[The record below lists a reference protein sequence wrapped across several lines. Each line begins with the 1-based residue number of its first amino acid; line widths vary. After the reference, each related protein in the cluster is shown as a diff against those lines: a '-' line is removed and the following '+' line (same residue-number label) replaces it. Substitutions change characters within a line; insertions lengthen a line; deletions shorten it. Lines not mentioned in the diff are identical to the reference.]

1 MPVRIIKLH
10 NLNQDDSFADQMKS
24 LQSMKSQQFKNAMKS
39 KLIDQ
44 ISKFF
49 DRNRTSIGASGV
61 QPKLDF
67 DIVLHSV
74 KQALV
79 FTKDDE
85 YELQKRDE
93 NEDLQEAELV
103 GLDDFL
109 LMN

>member
-1 MPVRIIKLH
+1 
-10 NLNQDDSFADQMKS
+10 
-24 LQSMKSQQFKNAMKS
+24 MKS

-44 ISKFF
+44 ISKFL
-49 DRNRTSIGASGV
+49 DRNRTSIGAEGV
-61 QPKLDF
+61 QKNVNF
-67 DIVLHSV
+67 EMILHSV

-79 FTKDDE
+79 FTSEDE

-93 NEDLQEAELV
+93 HEDLQQAELV